1 MFFSTKRGLLLVG
14 GGLVVSAAGIYI
26 YRKNSKK
33 SEDVEVELFSQAQPL
48 KEQSGQVTVIAHA
61 SEKENKLTEGKIK
74 ELGTPEES
82 AKTQTSDCEFDEL
95 LDTVLNDVM
104 KDIELPSQRNENT
117 NVGAT
122 LIDSQTAKGS
132 RIDSSLQAMESV
144 HFPKYGLQFKIP
156 KGWVALEGPTN
167 APNAVVIQIVP
178 PEADGRESD
187 ASLTSP
193 ITIAIEDLGH
203 PNLPKEEIFQL
214 LKASAMETLFFMTN
228 GVQPTLQKDK
238 SISVGPFSY
247 MFEIMVTNL
256 FVMISSTYFIAVEN
270 GMAYALQIL
279 GKPNSPQLE
288 VLEKVAETVILEPIA
303 SDMGHL
309 EVVLKEISLRVSPL
323 WSLKENSSSSWG
335 NALAIFEVT
344 SKMISENAILYRL
357 GDEPE
362 EFQMLESKQCIDDA
376 QMTCSKQMDKKR
388 FVFNN
393 FAMCVTAANGLSR
406 IPESSVI
413 DALKSIET
421 FENGYGE
428 NSVEFVKD
436 SHYRFKMRLGGAILE
451 SKLSLD
457 TVVYYPKGLQSGP
470 EEDPLSVPNVI
481 IRIDL
486 DQECGT
492 LEEWRAKSEESSPES
507 TFHEEKVCGQQCLIA
522 ELKSMVETGINE
534 KTEVFCRSLIFVVGS
549 TSYLVRWELATGAWR
564 RYEQEFERFI
574 AGFHFMQ

>member
-1 MFFSTKRGLLLVG
+1 MFSSTKRGLLLVG
-14 GGLVVSAAGIYI
+14 GGVVVSAAGIYI
-26 YRKNSKK
+26 CYKNSKK
-33 SEDVEVELFSQAQPL
+33 SDDVEVELFSQAPPL
-48 KEQSGQVTVIAHA
+48 KKQDEQATVIADA
-61 SEKENKLTEGKIK
+61 SEKESKLTEGKIK
-74 ELGTPEES
+74 PLGTPEES
-82 AKTQTSDCEFDEL
+82 AKTQGSFSEFDEL
-95 LDTVLNDVM
+95 LDTALNDVM
-104 KDIELPSQRNENT
+104 KDTGLPSDRSENV
-117 NVGAT
+117 NVVAT
-122 LIDSQTAKGS
+122 LTGSQAAKES
-132 RIDSSLQAMESV
+132 RIDSSLRGMESV
-144 HFPKYGLQFKIP
+144 HFPKYGLRFQIP
-156 KGWVALEGPTN
+156 EGWVALEGPTN

-178 PEADGRESD
+178 PEAGVRESD
-187 ASLTSP
+187 ASHTSP

-247 MFEIMVTNL
+247 MFEIMVANV
-256 FVMISSTYFIAVEN
+256 FVLISSTYFIAVEN

-279 GKPNSPQLE
+279 GNPNSPQLE
-288 VLEKVAETVILEPIA
+288 VLEKVAKTVILEPIA

-323 WSLKENSSSSWG
+323 WSLKENSPSSG
-335 NALAIFEVT
+335 ENALAFFEVT
-344 SKMISENAILYRL
+344 SKMVSENAILYRV

-362 EFQMLESKQCIDDA
+362 EFQRFETKQCIDDVQLA
-376 QMTCSKQMDKKR
+376 CSEQMDKKK

-393 FAMCVTAANGLSR
+393 FVMCVTAANGPSR

-413 DALKSIET
+413 EALKSIET
-421 FENGYGE
+421 FENGFGE

-436 SHYRFKMRLGGAILE
+436 SHYRFKMRLGGAIIE

-457 TVVYYPKGLQSGP
+457 TVVYFPKGLQSGA

-481 IRIDL
+481 IRIDF

-507 TFHEEKVCGQQCLIA
+507 TFREEKVCGQKCLIA
-522 ELKSMVETGINE
+522 ESKSMVETGVNE
-534 KTEVFCRSLIFVVGS
+534 KTEVFSRSLIFVVGS
-549 TSYLVRWELATGAWR
+549 TSYLVRWELTTGAWR